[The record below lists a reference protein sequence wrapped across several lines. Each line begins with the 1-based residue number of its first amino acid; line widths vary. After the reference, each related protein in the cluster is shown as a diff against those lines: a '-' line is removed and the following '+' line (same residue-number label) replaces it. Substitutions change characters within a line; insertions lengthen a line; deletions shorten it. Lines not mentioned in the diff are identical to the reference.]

1 MPLIHLASRLFG
13 TPILIARPKLN
24 VILSV
29 LGPRLGLPDT
39 QTKVALPPA
48 RAAKPI
54 QPGIAVIPVYGT
66 LVKRTLGLEA
76 ASGLTSYAQIADDVD
91 AALADPSVDG
101 ILLDIDSPGG
111 EASGVF
117 ELAEHI
123 RKASDT
129 KPVWAH
135 ANDSA
140 FSAAYAIAAS
150 ANRIT
155 LSKTAGVGSIGVIAL
170 HVDQS
175 QHDAK
180 EGLTYTAI
188 YAGSHKNDLSPHQP
202 LTESAHDALQS
213 EVDRLYGMFV
223 TQVAEMRN
231 LDPKKVI
238 GTEAGLFFGDNAIEA
253 GLADDVGTFE
263 QTLAAFAETLKATK
277 ALHSK
282 ARASPAS
289 QTTIPNLHSQ
299 KTSQECLMHDTD
311 DTVVA
316 DETTQH
322 TETTETPTPQPEAVV
337 QTIATSKPLDTRAE
351 AHAIAELCLL
361 AGQPQRTAEFLASG
375 MTQAQVRTSLI
386 EARAQ
391 QPEIQSHITTEAST
405 HSQETNNLLMAAT
418 QKLTHKE

>member
-13 TPILIARPKLN
+13 TPLLIARPKLD

-39 QTKVALPPA
+39 QTKVTLPPT
-48 RAAKPI
+48 RATKPI

-76 ASGLTSYAQIADDVD
+76 ASGLTSYAQIADDID
-91 AALADPSVDG
+91 TALKDSAVDG

-123 RKASDT
+123 RKASET
-129 KPVWAH
+129 KPIWAH

-140 FSAAYAIAAS
+140 FSAAYAIASA

-223 TQVAEMRN
+223 SLVAEMRS

-253 GLADDVGTFE
+253 GLADGVGTFE
-263 QTLAAFAETLKATK
+263 QTLAALAETLRTTK
-277 ALHSK
+277 ALHTQ
-282 ARASPAS
+282 ARASPKS

-316 DETTQH
+316 DDTTQN
-322 TETTETPTPQPEAVV
+322 TETTEPTATPTDIAV
-337 QTIATSKPLDTRAE
+337 PLMTVAKQMDSRVE

-361 AGQPQRTAEFLASG
+361 AGQPQRTAEFLSSG
-375 MTQAQVRTSLI
+375 MTQAQVRTTLI

-391 QPEIQSHITTEAST
+391 QPEIQSYITTEAST
-405 HSQETNNLLMAAT
+405 HSQETNHLLMAAT

>member
-1 MPLIHLASRLFG
+1 MPLIHLASRIFG
-13 TPILIARPKLN
+13 TPLLIARPKLD

-39 QTKVALPPA
+39 QTNVALPPT
-48 RAAKPI
+48 RTAKPI

-76 ASGLTSYAQIADDVD
+76 ASGLTSYAQIADDID
-91 AALADPSVDG
+91 AALADPNVDG

-117 ELAEHI
+117 ELAEYI
-123 RKASDT
+123 RKASET
-129 KPVWAH
+129 KPIWAH

-140 FSAAYAIAAS
+140 FSAAYAIASA

-188 YAGSHKNDLSPHQP
+188 YAGNHKNDLSPHQP

-223 TQVAEMRN
+223 SQVAEMRN

-263 QTLAAFAETLKATK
+263 QTLAAFTETLKTTK
-277 ALHSK
+277 ALHTK

-311 DTVVA
+311 ETVVA
-316 DETTQH
+316 DEV
-322 TETTETPTPQPEAVV
+322 TETIEPTATQIDMAV
-337 QTIATSKPLDTRAE
+337 PLMTTAKQMDTRAE

-375 MTQAQVRTSLI
+375 MSQAQVRTTLI

-405 HSQETNNLLMAAT
+405 QSQETNNLLMAAT

>member
-1 MPLIHLASRLFG
+1 MYLTHLASRLFG
-13 TPILIARPKLN
+13 TPLLIARPKLD

-76 ASGLTSYAQIADDVD
+76 ASGLTSYAQIADDID
-91 AALADPSVDG
+91 AAVADPNVDG

-123 RKASDT
+123 RKASET
-129 KPVWAH
+129 KPIWAH

-140 FSAAYAIAAS
+140 FSAAYAIAAA

-223 TQVAEMRN
+223 SQVADMRN

-238 GTEAGLFFGDNAIEA
+238 GTEAGLLFGDNAIEA

-289 QTTIPNLHSQ
+289 QKTIPNLHSQ

-316 DETTQH
+316 DEVA
-322 TETTETPTPQPEAVV
+322 ETTETPTPQTDMAVPPK
-337 QTIATSKPLDTRAE
+337 TSAKQVDTRAE

-375 MTQAQVRTSLI
+375 MSQAQVRTTLI

-405 HSQETNNLLMAAT
+405 HSQEANSLLMAAT

>member
-13 TPILIARPKLN
+13 TPLLIARPKLD

-39 QTKVALPPA
+39 QTKVALPPT

-76 ASGLTSYAQIADDVD
+76 ASGLTSYAQIADDIDV
-91 AALADPSVDG
+91 ALADPNVDG

-123 RKASDT
+123 RNASEA

-223 TQVAEMRN
+223 SQVAEMRS

-238 GTEAGLFFGDNAIEA
+238 GTEASLFFGDNAIEA

-263 QTLAAFAETLKATK
+263 QTLVAFAETLKATK

-316 DETTQH
+316 DEV
-322 TETTETPTPQPEAVV
+322 TETTEPTATQPDMSVPLK
-337 QTIATSKPLDTRAE
+337 TATKQLDTRVE

-361 AGQPQRTAEFLASG
+361 AGKPHRTAEFLASG
-375 MTQAQVRTSLI
+375 MTQAQVRTTLI

-405 HSQETNNLLMAAT
+405 HSQEANNLLMAAT

>member
-13 TPILIARPKLN
+13 TPLLIARPKLD

-48 RAAKPI
+48 RTAKPI

-123 RKASDT
+123 RKASET

-140 FSAAYAIAAS
+140 FSAAYAIASA

-202 LTESAHDALQS
+202 LTESAHDALQN

-223 TQVAEMRN
+223 SQVAEMRN

-253 GLADDVGTFE
+253 GLADGVSTFE

-277 ALHSK
+277 ALHNK

-316 DETTQH
+316 DEV
-322 TETTETPTPQPEAVV
+322 TETPGTPTLQPEAVA
-337 QTIATSKPLDTRAE
+337 QTITASKPVDTRAE

-375 MTQAQVRTSLI
+375 MTQAQVRTTLI

>member
-13 TPILIARPKLN
+13 TPLLIARPKLD

-39 QTKVALPPA
+39 QTNVALPPT
-48 RAAKPI
+48 RTAKPI
-54 QPGIAVIPVYGT
+54 QPGMAVIPVYGT

-76 ASGLTSYAQIADDVD
+76 ASGLTSYAQIADDID
-91 AALADPSVDG
+91 AALKDPAVDG

-123 RKASDT
+123 RKASET

-140 FSAAYAIAAS
+140 FSAAYAIASA

-223 TQVAEMRN
+223 SQVAEMRS

-238 GTEAGLFFGDNAIEA
+238 GTEAGLFFGDNAIEV

-277 ALHSK
+277 ALHTQ

-289 QTTIPNLHSQ
+289 QNNPISLSQ
-299 KTSQECLMHDTD
+299 TQIQECLMHDTD

-316 DETTQH
+316 DETTQN

-337 QTIATSKPLDTRAE
+337 QTIASSKSMDSRAE

-375 MTQAQVRTSLI
+375 MSQAQVRTTLI

>member
-1 MPLIHLASRLFG
+1 MYLTHLASRLFG
-13 TPILIARPKLN
+13 TPLLIARPKLD

-39 QTKVALPPA
+39 QTKLALPPT
-48 RAAKPI
+48 RATKPT

-76 ASGLTSYAQIADDVD
+76 ASGLTSYAQISEDID
-91 AALADPSVDG
+91 AALKDSAVDG

-123 RKASDT
+123 RKASET

-140 FSAAYAIAAS
+140 LSAAYAIAAA

-223 TQVAEMRN
+223 SQVAEMRS

-238 GTEAGLFFGDNAIEA
+238 GTEAGLFFGDNAIES

-277 ALHSK
+277 VLHSK

-289 QTTIPNLHSQ
+289 QNNPISLSQ
-299 KTSQECLMHDTD
+299 THIQECLMHDTD

-316 DETTQH
+316 DEV
-322 TETTETPTPQPEAVV
+322 TETPETPALKPEAVA
-337 QTIATSKPLDTRAE
+337 QTISTPKPMDTRAE

-375 MTQAQVRTSLI
+375 MTQAQVRTTLI

-391 QPEIQSHITTEAST
+391 QPEIQSHITAEAST
-405 HSQETNNLLMAAT
+405 QSQETNNLLMAAT